1 MWYKLK
7 KIQSKWCRTFTY
19 NAPCDSNWI
28 TYGRQFD
35 GALSWF
41 GQPCLNGD
49 GSHERLLNRSVP
61 SGSCK
66 AQKRSCPDTMEHQ
79 VTLVTNEIL
88 KN

>member
-49 GSHERLLNRSVP
+49 GSYAR
-61 SGSCK
+61 
-66 AQKRSCPDTMEHQ
+66 
-79 VTLVTNEIL
+79 
-88 KN
+88 